1 MFRKITKNTQ
11 STREQSEVLAD
22 EEQRSELAALGVI
35 WSEGSLDYLVRCD
48 IVLPCFFQ
56 FVSFSLFPMLRTPAL
71 TGLYMQLHT
80 YLHKT
85 RVSEVCCVLVL

>member
-11 STREQSEVLAD
+11 STREQSEVLTD
-22 EEQRSELAALGVI
+22 EEQRSELAALGMI

-48 IVLPCFFQ
+48 IVLPCFLQ
-56 FVSFSLFPMLRTPAL
+56 LVSFSLFPMLRTSSL

-85 RVSEVCCVLVL
+85 HGLVRCVVVVL